1 MIFRC
6 LPIFAGLLAV
16 PCVAA
21 ERLSA
26 GTAATLNAAIA
37 ALERE
42 DYTGARQLTAQLER
56 ERLTPFE
63 RSRVE
68 QLEFTL
74 AFEEKRYADARGHL
88 QRAIAAGGLSDLEI
102 SEARYQSAQL
112 LMAEERWQDGVAA
125 LEAWFATA
133 AHPTPSAHYLLA
145 IGYYQSGDF
154 AKAFPAARA
163 AIEMMQQPQENWLS
177 LLAALHLQQ
186 EEYREAVPVLNQLIS
201 LAPNKKSYWLQLS
214 SVHAKLNSYADA
226 LAIMQVAY
234 NAGLLTESAEINR
247 LADLLLFNNAPA
259 RAAEIL
265 EESLDANRLPRD
277 EPTYSK
283 IATSWIEAAEFDRAI
298 VPLGHAAELAASGAP
313 FLRLGQVHL
322 QVGDFVSAAT
332 AFGRAIA
339 KGSLV
344 DVGEAQ
350 FLMGVSL
357 YEQDRGVEA
366 LSWFTQA
373 ASSPDQR
380 EMSLAY
386 IDHINRQNRPS
397 TRL

>member
-1 MIFRC
+1 MGQGRLDARSAQALGAAID
-6 LPIFAGLLAV
+6 AV
-16 PCVAA
+16 QHDNYAA
-21 ERLSA
+21 ARDH
-26 GTAATLNAAIA
+26 IA
-37 ALERE
+37 ALQH
-42 DYTGARQLTAQLER
+42 ASLS
-56 ERLTPFE
+56 PFE
-63 RSRVE
+63 RSRLA

-74 AFEEKRYADARGHL
+74 AFQEKRYEDARGHL
-88 QRAIAAGGLSDLEI
+88 QRAIAAGGLSEMEV
-102 SEARYQSAQL
+102 SEARYQNAQL
-112 LMAEERWQDGVAA
+112 LMAEERWPDGVAA

-145 IGYYQSGDF
+145 VGYYQSGDF
-154 AKAFPAARA
+154 AKALPAARA
-163 AIEMMQQPQENWLS
+163 AIEMMQQPQETWLS

-186 EEYREAVPVLNQLIS
+186 EEYLDAVPVLNQLIS

-214 SVHAKLNSYADA
+214 SVHAKLDNYADA

-234 NAGLLTESAEINR
+234 NAGLLTESGEINR
-247 LADLLLFNNAPA
+247 LADLLLFNQAPA

-265 EESLDANRLPRD
+265 EESLDASRLPRD
-277 EPTYSK
+277 EATYSK
-283 IATSWIEAAEFDRAI
+283 IAASWLEAAEFDRAV
-298 VPLGHAAELAASGAP
+298 VPLEHAGELAATGAP

-322 QVGDFVSAAT
+322 QRQDWEMAEAAF
-332 AFGRAIA
+332 ASAIA

-344 DVGEAQ
+344 DAGEAQ

-373 ASSPDQR
+373 AASPDQR
-380 EMSLAY
+380 EISLAY
-386 IDHINRQNRPS
+386 IEHINRQNRPS